1 MKYKKGKQ
9 PSALTWI
16 GVILIVAGFAFAGIS
31 GAQTDQIDAIEIA
44 VESSLSYYYRS
55 DGYELSVNYHNG
67 SGGKYNAEIHL
78 SAEDEYLFSDASQCG
93 LIATNFLQT
102 IRQDYPTEDGYTD
115 TYYFHFIADG
125 KETYS
130 AVYHND
136 ENAEIAL
143 ALKDGDTVYEAKTYE
158 EYLAET
164 RSEQA
169 LALGM
174 SQETYDEISLSTKST
189 GETSYVVTE
198 NEYGSY
204 TILPRNETYNV
215 RNAGSSLL
223 QYEHDYCADY
233 FILSDVSMTL
243 SDSDASVALTVTNT
257 SDQEYTDV
265 FIYCDFTNE
274 DGIVIDQDIESIQ
287 NVRSGQP
294 YKIELTDYF
303 GSGNAATVNF
313 HISEISIYTDKSGS
327 RFTFD

>member
-9 PSALTWI
+9 TSALTWI
-16 GVILIVAGFAFAGIS
+16 GVILIVAGFVFAGIS
-31 GAQTDQIDAIEIA
+31 GSQSEKSDEIKAA

-55 DGYELSVNYHNG
+55 DGYELSVRYK
-67 SGGKYNAEIHL
+67 SDGKYNTEIHL

-102 IRQDYPTEDGYTD
+102 MKQYHPTEDGYTG
-115 TYYFHFIADG
+115 TYYFQFIADG

-130 AVYHND
+130 AVYRNSATD
-136 ENAEIAL
+136 EIAL
-143 ALKDGDTVYEAKTYE
+143 ALKDGDTEYPAKTYE
-158 EYLAET
+158 EYLTET

-174 SQETYDEISLSTKST
+174 SQETYDELSPSTLST

-198 NEYGSY
+198 KEDGSY

-233 FILSDVSMTL
+233 FIISDLAMKTDRTESTL
-243 SDSDASVALTVTNT
+243 SLMLTNT
-257 SDQEYTDV
+257 SDQDYTDV
-265 FIYCDFTNE
+265 FVYCDFIDE
-274 DGIVIDQDIESIQ
+274 DGIVIDQDIASVQ
-287 NVRSGQP
+287 NLISGQS
-294 YKIELTDYF
+294 YRIELSDYF

-313 HISEISIYTDKSGS
+313 RISEISIYTDKSGS